1 MSAPYLKLIVYLLQ
15 ELCARLS
22 LKVTNYTIYT
32 YAFPAGVVLTSS
44 PAPLE
49 QEDGSG
55 DKGMVNAVGRAKHDT
70 DNFKKR
76 KSSVVDDG
84 KHEGEHAVLTEAE
97 MCLRSVPSSQ
107 TGHQEPEQAE
117 FKMDR
122 TMSEWEREFMAQ
134 EADAGNEDM
143 GMLQPLVDHLA
154 TQKDAEVEGR
164 DSLRPFNALDTEH
177 GERSP
182 APTISRSNSGG
193 NTDISPDKA
202 MQILL
207 SQHSSPQSPR

>member
-1 MSAPYLKLIVYLLQ
+1 
-15 ELCARLS
+15 
-22 LKVTNYTIYT
+22 
-32 YAFPAGVVLTSS
+32 
-44 PAPLE
+44 
-49 QEDGSG
+49 
-55 DKGMVNAVGRAKHDT
+55 MVNDVGRAKHDT

-134 EADAGNEDM
+134 EADADNEDS
-143 GMLQPLVDHLA
+143 MLQPLVDNLA
-154 TQKDAEVEGR
+154 SQKDAEVEGR
-164 DSLRPFNALDTEH
+164 DPLHPLKALDTEN
-177 GERSP
+177 GERSL
-182 APTISRSNSGG
+182 APSISRSNSGG
-193 NTDISPDKA
+193 NTDISPEKA

>member
-1 MSAPYLKLIVYLLQ
+1 MVSAPYLKLIIDLLQ

-32 YAFPAGVVLTSS
+32 YAFSAGVVLTSS
-44 PAPLE
+44 PAPPE
-49 QEDGSG
+49 QEDGGG
-55 DKGMVNAVGRAKHDT
+55 DDGMVNAVGRAKHDT
-70 DNFKKR
+70 DNFQKR
-76 KSSVVDDG
+76 KSSVVADG

-134 EADAGNEDM
+134 EADADNEDS
-143 GMLQPLVDHLA
+143 MLQPLVDNLA
-154 TQKDAEVEGR
+154 SQKDAEVEGR
-164 DSLRPFNALDTEH
+164 DPLRPFNALDTEH
-177 GERSP
+177 GER
-182 APTISRSNSGG
+182 PTISRSNSGG
-193 NTDISPDKA
+193 NTDISPEKA